1 MPPEQILP
9 AHDGRPPSRARE
21 ESLTLSQ
28 YLEAVRT
35 RPALAD
41 NAHQRLWRMIA
52 AAGERDGEG
61 RPYPFF
67 CDHLYGIEATIRR
80 LVDEYFRPAAA
91 GFDVRRRI
99 LLLVGPVSG
108 GKSTLVTLLKRGLE
122 RWSARDEGAVYAIA
136 GCPMHED
143 PLHLVPESLREAV
156 GQEIGRPIE
165 GELCPLCQWRLET
178 VFGGDREAMGIRRVH
193 LSESHRIGI
202 GSYAPSDPKS
212 QDVSDLTGS
221 VDFAA
226 IGEVGSES
234 DPRAFRF
241 DGELNV
247 ANRGLVEFQEMLKLD
262 ERFLYHLL
270 SLSQEGNFKTGRYQ
284 LISADE
290 VVIGHTNPEEY
301 RTFKENPRNQAL
313 LSRMLVVPVP
323 YPLTVRDEARIYA
336 KLIDPGRRPGVHL
349 GPAALTAAARVAVVS
364 RLRDEPKPEG
374 DRLSRLRQVEAGAI
388 QPNPDEGYFGLD
400 PRYLVN
406 RLAALVA
413 TAEGCVDPFD
423 VLAAILAGVEHDPF
437 ADSTQTEAIRTS
449 VGLVEAIVRDE
460 ILADVRR
467 AFLAEGEA
475 EVEALFENYCDHLV
489 RCVRGQSADEALLSD
504 VESRLGVSRLQAAQF
519 REEIYLAWEDARE
532 AGGGAYFKMGRGLR
546 EALEAKLFD
555 DLADEI
561 RLSPSR
567 QPDPP
572 SLAWVERAMAAMVA
586 SGRYCPDCAG
596 KALRRVGEG
605 IGR

>member
-1 MPPEQILP
+1 MPPEHASP
-9 AHDGRPPSRARE
+9 APRAEDSAPGRE
-21 ESLTLSQ
+21 ETLTLAQ
-28 YLEAVRT
+28 YLERVRRT
-35 RPALAD
+35 PTLAD
-41 NAHQRLWRMIA
+41 NAHQRIWRMIA
-52 AAGERDGEG
+52 AAGERDADG

-67 CDHLYGIEATIRR
+67 GKHLMGIDGTIRR

-91 GFDVRRRI
+91 GFEVRRRI

-122 RWSARDEGAVYAIA
+122 AWSERDEGALYAISD
-136 GCPMHED
+136 CPMHED
-143 PLHLVPESLREAV
+143 PLHLLPRPLRDAV
-156 GQEIGRPIE
+156 GREIGRAIE
-165 GELCPLCQWRLET
+165 GDLCPVCQWRLEKGL
-178 VFGGDREAMGIRRVH
+178 GGDREAMGIRRIR
-193 LSESHRIGI
+193 LSESHRVGI

-226 IGEVGSES
+226 IAEIGSES

-247 ANRGLVEFQEMLKLD
+247 ANRGLIEFQEMLKLD

-290 VVIGHTNPEEY
+290 AVIGHTNPDEY

-323 YPLTVRDEARIYA
+323 YTLSVRDEARIYA
-336 KLIDPGRRPGVHL
+336 KLTESRRSPAVHL
-349 GPAALTAAARVAVVS
+349 GPAALTAAARVAIIS
-364 RLRDEPKPEG
+364 RLREEPKPGG
-374 DRLSRLRQVEAGAI
+374 DRLNRLRQIESGAVR
-388 QPNPDEGYFGLD
+388 PDPEEGFSGLD

-406 RLAALVA
+406 RLSALVA
-413 TAEGCVDPFD
+413 GAEGCVGPFE
-423 VLAAILAGVEHDPF
+423 VLAAILSGVESDPF
-437 ADSTQTEAIRTS
+437 AAPRHAEAVRAW
-449 VGLVEAIVRDE
+449 VGLAEGMVRDE
-460 ILADVRR
+460 IVADVRR
-467 AFLAEGEA
+467 AFLVEGEA
-475 EVEALFENYCDHLV
+475 EVEALFDNYCDNLV
-489 RCVRGQSADEALLSD
+489 RAVRGEPTDEALLRD
-504 VESRLGVSRLQAAQF
+504 VESRLGVSPLEAPQF
-519 REEIYLAWEDARE
+519 REEIYVAWEDARTEGE
-532 AGGGAYFKMGRGLR
+532 AAYFKMGRGLR
-546 EALEAKLFD
+546 EALESKLLD

-567 QPDPP
+567 RLDPP
-572 SLAWVERAMAAMVA
+572 TLVWVERAVAAMVA
-586 SGRYCPDCAG
+586 SGRYCPDCAAQ
-596 KALRRVGEG
+596 ALRRTGEA